1 LFRKSNLGGYSPR
14 KEIIQFFPDQSEIW
28 STQPD
33 MTRETWKQGGAG
45 DCNSGSSRRAMIA
58 LIAGAALA
66 FKTSPLSARA
76 PVPPPVGIDIQSSSI
91 IAFDPREPSR
101 RKFGQLQFR
110 GGLLLT
116 SPFKQF
122 GGLSAIRLAAD
133 GAQFIALS
141 DHGWWLTGRI
151 RYDGE
156 RPTGISDAMMA
167 PILGPDGQALAD
179 HGWYDTES
187 IAEDG
192 GTLYVGVER
201 VNQIVRFDYGKDGMM
216 AHGRPIAVPPGI
228 RSLPRNEGLEAL
240 VFVPRG
246 QPLGG
251 TLIALS
257 ERGLDRAGNLRAFLL
272 GGPSPGAF
280 TVKRTG
286 TFDITDA
293 ALLPSGGLLILERS
307 FSWTKGLFVQVRR
320 ITITDIKPGAIVD
333 GPVLLQADLAHEV
346 DNMEGLS
353 VHRDSGGATI
363 LTLISDNNFSILQ
376 RTLLLQFALEE

>member
-76 PVPPPVGIDIQSSSI
+76 PVPVGIDIQSSSI

-376 RTLLLQFALEE
+376 RTLLQQFALEE